1 MLGTWNIWDFNSLM
15 TSFCRLST
23 IQSADRIIVMD
34 SGKIVEVISLWAVPV
49 CSLLLYSS
57 HLRPLLVLNY
67 SSYIQMGGHTDLR
80 SNDGL
85 YARLIRRQA
94 DAVA

>member
-1 MLGTWNIWDFNSLM
+1 MLGTWNIWDFSILM

-67 SSYIQMGGHTDLR
+67 IQMGGHTDLR

>member
-1 MLGTWNIWDFNSLM
+1 MPGTCAIWDFNILM

-34 SGKIVEVISLWAVPV
+34 SGKIVEVLSLWAVLFVP
-49 CSLLLYSS
+49 LYSS

-67 SSYIQMGGHTDLR
+67 FFIYSDGQPHR
-80 SNDGL
+80 SPKE
-85 YARLIRRQA
+85 
-94 DAVA
+94 